1 MPSLATVSVPTCV
14 TRDLNSGKNVAVSSR
29 PRTVVIYFTTT
40 LETELQQRLAE
51 ACLRFSPQVAL
62 REGEAIFID
71 ITRCRQLYSEE
82 TLSRRLQSV
91 IQKFDRHLWSQCRI
105 AFARDAATAL
115 ACARYSQRN
124 LAQLPVSAGL
134 DFLSPFAPNETLAKN
149 FTKMLA
155 AFKRL
160 GIETLGQFS
169 EIPVASLASRFSKE
183 GFQLGHRIQS
193 VFREGLGDAWPA
205 FQLPEVITE
214 SVDLFE
220 VDTLEACAHQ
230 ETFLFALRPVLEKVA
245 ARLHGRGL
253 RATAFE
259 VRFEL
264 LKRIGAENPNRKWHI
279 SLPLP
284 QSGARGLF
292 QILRDRLGNELDR
305 EPLEFPV
312 NRLTVTILEAAP
324 GTGAQRHFFH
334 RQEEESED
342 FSSLVSRLLH
352 RLGKERVYHAQA
364 VDRHRP
370 ESAWKPTLY
379 EFSPQPHHPR
389 KEPPAMKPG
398 LTLNRD
404 YLRSI
409 SPERP
414 SRLLKRPLKLSLVGD
429 WIIADDRK
437 MPVDGRWQT
446 LEWVGPER
454 ISGEWWERINANASD
469 FDRDYYRVTSLNGE
483 QLWVYQNAQNE
494 FYLHGYFD

>member
-1 MPSLATVSVPTCV
+1 MPSTATATPVCV
-14 TRDLNSGKNVAVSSR
+14 TRDLNSGKNVAVSPR
-29 PRTVVIYFTTT
+29 ARTVAIFFSTPIEEAVQ
-40 LETELQQRLAE
+40 LRLAE
-51 ACLRFSPQVAL
+51 ACLRFSPQVAV
-62 REGEAIFID
+62 RPSEAIFID

-82 TLSRRLQSV
+82 TLTKRLQSV
-91 IQKFDRHLWSQCRI
+91 IHKFDRQLWSQCRI

-115 ACARYSQRN
+115 ACAKHSSRN
-124 LAQLPVSAGL
+124 ISQLPVSSGIDL
-134 DFLSPFAPNETLAKN
+134 LSPFVHNEVLTKN
-149 FTKMLA
+149 FAKILNSL
-155 AFKRL
+155 KKL
-160 GIETLGQFS
+160 GIETLGQFAQ
-169 EIPVASLASRFSKE
+169 IPLASLASRFSKE
-183 GFQLGHRIQS
+183 GFQLGHRIQAI
-193 VFREGLGDAWPA
+193 FKDGLGDAWPA
-205 FQLPEVITE
+205 FQPPELISE

-230 ETFLFALRPVLEKVA
+230 ETFLFALRPVLEKIA

-253 RATAFE
+253 RATVFE

-264 LKRIGAENPNRKWHI
+264 LKRIGTEHPQRKWQI
-279 SLPLP
+279 ALPLP

-312 NRLTVTILEAAP
+312 NRLTVTILEASP
-324 GTGAQRHFFH
+324 GTGAQKHFFQRH
-334 RQEEESED
+334 EEESED

-352 RLGKERVYHAQA
+352 RLGKQSVYHAQA

-379 EFSPQPHHPR
+379 EFKPQPHQPR
-389 KEPPAMKPG
+389 KETPAMKPG

-437 MPVDGRWQT
+437 LPIDGKWQT

-454 ISGEWWERINANASD
+454 ISGEWWERVNPNASD
-469 FDRDYYRVTSLNGE
+469 FDRDYYRVTSLTGE